1 MKDTDYHSV
10 RWSTNAAITQTK
22 LPQVISLVPIL
33 GYAILY
39 GDQFQNLLMKYSLLG
54 PDVLFTPFERI
65 CLLYVGGL
73 FVLAGLLT
81 FYAFCPSIIRRY
93 RTPNEYIRHVMET
106 SDYKQVEDA
115 NKAMQKLLQDQPKE
129 GEEKYYGEFPA
140 QAVYNAVRFTSGFRS
155 IYELF
160 DGRKPAGT
168 IYQGLAAYYEAT
180 NRTRWFL
187 SLLCNVLMMFG
198 AVLFLLPSL
207 EVFFMVVDRGI
218 SAAFR

>member
-1 MKDTDYHSV
+1 MKDTDYYAI
-10 RWSTNAAITQTK
+10 RWSTNAGITETK

-39 GDQFQNLLMKYSLLG
+39 GDQFQNFVMKYTLLG
-54 PDVLFTPFERI
+54 PDVLFTPFQRI

-73 FVLAGLLT
+73 FVLVGLLT

-106 SDYKQVEDA
+106 SDYKQVGDA
-115 NKAMQKLLQDQPKE
+115 NRAMQKLFEDQPKE
-129 GEEKYYGEFPA
+129 FEEKYFGEFPV
-140 QAVYNAVRFTSGFRS
+140 QAVFNAVRFTSGFRS

-168 IYQGLAAYYEAT
+168 IYPALAAYYEAT
-180 NRTRWFL
+180 NRTRWFP
-187 SLLCNVLMMFG
+187 SLLCNVLMMCG

-207 EVFFMVVDRGI
+207 EVFFMVVDLGI
-218 SAAFR
+218 SAALR